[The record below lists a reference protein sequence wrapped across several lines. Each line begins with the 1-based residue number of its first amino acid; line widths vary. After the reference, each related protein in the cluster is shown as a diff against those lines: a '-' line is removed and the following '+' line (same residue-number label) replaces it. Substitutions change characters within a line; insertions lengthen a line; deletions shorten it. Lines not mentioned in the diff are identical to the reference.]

1 MRFLKRET
9 KQINNCPH
17 FKEEEMKK
25 FMEIVGI
32 AALMTGMTTG
42 AMAQEQTHET
52 EKPGFFKQAFR
63 DMKESAKRQR
73 EIDKANFKAQKM
85 ETKAFYQEQKAKRNP
100 EVRKMVQEQ
109 EYQKQMAEAKA
120 RQEAAQ
126 KRIDEAKSNK

>member
-1 MRFLKRET
+1 
-9 KQINNCPH
+9 
-17 FKEEEMKK
+17 MKT
-25 FMEIVGI
+25 FMKIMGI

-42 AMAQEQTHET
+42 AMAQEQTQET

-63 DMKESAKRQR
+63 DMKES
-73 EIDKANFKAQKM
+73 
-85 ETKAFYQEQKAKRNP
+85 AKRNP

>member
-1 MRFLKRET
+1 
-9 KQINNCPH
+9 
-17 FKEEEMKK
+17 MKT
-25 FMEIVGI
+25 FMKIMGI
-32 AALMTGMTTG
+32 AALMTGITTG
-42 AMAQEQTHET
+42 AKAQEHTHDT

-126 KRIDEAKSNK
+126 KRIDEAKNNQ

>member
-1 MRFLKRET
+1 
-9 KQINNCPH
+9 
-17 FKEEEMKK
+17 MKK
-25 FMEIVGI
+25 FMNIVGI
-32 AALMTGMTTG
+32 AALMTGITTG
-42 AMAQEQTHET
+42 AMAQEQTPET
-52 EKPGFFKQAFR
+52 EKAGFFKQAFR
-63 DMKESAKRQR
+63 DMKESARRQR

-126 KRIDEAKSNK
+126 KRIDEAKNNQ

>member
-1 MRFLKRET
+1 MHT
-9 KQINNCPH
+9 
-17 FKEEEMKK
+17 FKTEDMKK
-25 FMEIVGI
+25 FMKIMGI
-32 AALMTGMTTG
+32 AALMTGITTG
-42 AMAQEQTHET
+42 AIAQEQTQET
-52 EKPGFFKQAFR
+52 EKAGFFKQAFR

-109 EYQKQMAEAKA
+109 EYQQQMAEAKA

-126 KRIDEAKSNK
+126 KRINEAKSSK

>member
-1 MRFLKRET
+1 
-9 KQINNCPH
+9 
-17 FKEEEMKK
+17 MKK
-25 FMEIVGI
+25 FMKIMGI
-32 AALMTGMTTG
+32 ATLMTGITTG
-42 AMAQEQTHET
+42 AMAQEQTQET

-85 ETKAFYQEQKAKRNP
+85 ETKAFYQEQ
-100 EVRKMVQEQ
+100 

-126 KRIDEAKSNK
+126 KRIDEAKNNQ

>member
-1 MRFLKRET
+1 
-9 KQINNCPH
+9 
-17 FKEEEMKK
+17 MKVFIK
-25 FMEIVGI
+25 IMGI

-42 AMAQEQTHET
+42 AVAQEQTQET

-85 ETKAFYQEQKAKRNP
+85 ETKAFYQ
-100 EVRKMVQEQ
+100 
-109 EYQKQMAEAKA
+109 KQMAEAKA

-126 KRIDEAKSNK
+126 KRIDEAKNNQ

>member
-1 MRFLKRET
+1 MNK
-9 KQINNCPH
+9 I
-17 FKEEEMKK
+17 FKIM
-25 FMEIVGI
+25 GI

-42 AMAQEQTHET
+42 AMAQEQTQDT
-52 EKPGFFKQAFR
+52 DKPGFFKQAFR

-109 EYQKQMAEAKA
+109 EYQQQMSEAKA

-126 KRIDEAKSNK
+126 KRIDEAKNNQ

>member
-1 MRFLKRET
+1 
-9 KQINNCPH
+9 
-17 FKEEEMKK
+17 MKK
-25 FMEIVGI
+25 FMKIMGI
-32 AALMTGMTTG
+32 AALMTGMTSV
-42 AMAQEQTHET
+42 AVAQEQTQET

-85 ETKAFYQEQKAKRNP
+85 ETKAFYQEQKVMRNP
-100 EVRKMVQEQ
+100 EVRKMLQEK

-126 KRIDEAKSNK
+126 KRIDEAKNNQ

>member
-1 MRFLKRET
+1 
-9 KQINNCPH
+9 
-17 FKEEEMKK
+17 MK
-25 FMEIVGI
+25 FIGI

-42 AMAQEQTHET
+42 AVAQEQTQET
-52 EKPGFFKQAFR
+52 EKAGFFKQAFR

-126 KRIDEAKSNK
+126 KRIDEAKNNQ